1 MKWMGTYTWQKKYF
15 IRYYLSLKKKE
26 KNSYQWLKLMSC
38 GYTCRE
44 QILHRK

>member
-1 MKWMGTYTWQKKYF
+1 MDGALYMIKKKNLLDTIYHFFLKKY
-15 IRYYLSLKKKE
+15 
-26 KNSYQWLKLMSC
+26 SYQWLKLMSC

>member
-1 MKWMGTYTWQKKYF
+1 MDGALYMIKKKKI
-15 IRYYLSLKKKE
+15 IRYYLSFFLKKKY
-26 KNSYQWLKLMSC
+26 SYQWLKLMSC